1 MAEENFDKHNLLLEN
16 RQSLEMTGIKN
27 VDAFNEEEI
36 VAVCDYGQ
44 LLIKGEKLHVEV
56 LDLTTGDLKIV
67 GKITALVYSERTEVK
82 GFFKKVFS

>member
-36 VAVCDYGQ
+36 VATCDYGQ

-56 LDLTTGDLKIV
+56 LDLTTGNLKII
-67 GKITALVYSERTEVK
+67 GKITALVYSEKSEVK